1 MTASPADLASL
12 AILIPT
18 YGRDHVLI
26 ETISALLDLPSP
38 ASEILVLDQTSQH
51 VEECAS
57 QLARW
62 HASQAIQW
70 IRIPYPSITV
80 AMNMGLV
87 MATSELVLFLDDDI
101 IPDPDLLVAHRSAAQ
116 QYPQS
121 LIAGRVLQ
129 PWHDGQPDPADSA
142 FAFNHLEGRY
152 LKEFMGGNVSM
163 DRQMALKIGG
173 FDRNFVSV
181 AYRFEAEF
189 AFRWLRSGSRI
200 RYEPKAL
207 IHHLKVSSGGTRT
220 YGHHL
225 TTIRPD
231 HAVGRYYFNWRTC
244 SFPIAFAQSAGSFFR
259 SILTRH
265 HARKPWWIPLTL
277 FAELRGFLW
286 SCRLAMAGPSL
297 QKCPPVRLLII
308 TSHPIQYQVPLFRL
322 LASDPYLDVEVLFLT
337 LPDAAHQG
345 EGFGVPFVWDTPLL
359 TGYQWRQAQRLV
371 GDGGLSEFSGLRLQK
386 PSMELNNP
394 ASGPPDAVL
403 ITGWQC
409 LGLLQLCVAAL
420 MKRIPVLLRMENN
433 DQRHRKLPQRLLQR
447 FLVNQTKF
455 VLPVGHANARY
466 YRGLGVDTRRM
477 ILAPYCV
484 DNEHFAFQADQA
496 RPRRNELRRQWGI
509 ADGAFCFLF
518 CGKFQH
524 KKHPGDILDAL
535 QLLKTGNASSAMH
548 CIFVGSGALAEQLNE
563 QVTRSQLPVTFV
575 GFLNQG
581 QLSSAYVAA
590 DALVLPS
597 DGDETWG
604 LVVNEAMA
612 CGLPAIVSDRVGCSD
627 DLIQEGVTGFRY
639 PCGNIEA
646 LANAMQAM
654 AAHPLA
660 SQEMGRR
667 ASDLVHSRYSLQA
680 AALAI
685 RQAAVLAFCRS
696 SQ

>member
-1 MTASPADLASL
+1 MTVSPVDPPSL

-18 YGRDHVLI
+18 YGRDQVLI
-26 ETISALLDLPSP
+26 DTISALLDLPSP
-38 ASEILVLDQTSQH
+38 ASEILVLDQSSQH
-51 VEECAS
+51 VEACAS
-57 QLARW
+57 QLERW
-62 HASQAIQW
+62 HESHAIRW

-101 IPDPDLLVAHRSAAQ
+101 IPDPDLLSAHRSAAR

-129 PWHDGQPDPADSA
+129 PWHHGQPDPDDSP
-142 FAFNHLEGRY
+142 FAFNHLEGRD
-152 LKEFMGGNVSM
+152 LQEFMGGNVSM
-163 DRQMALKIGG
+163 DRLMALKIGG

-189 AFRWLRSGSRI
+189 AYRWLRSGSHI

-244 SFPIAFAQSAGSFFR
+244 SFPIAFAKSIRGFFR

-265 HARKPWWIPLTL
+265 HAQKPWWIPLTL

-286 SCRLAMAGPSL
+286 SCRLALAGPSL
-297 QKCPPVRLLII
+297 QKCPPVRLLVV
-308 TSHPIQYQVPLFRL
+308 TSHPIQYQAPLFRL
-322 LASDPYLDVEVLFLT
+322 LASDPHLDVEVLFLT

-359 TGYQWRQAQRLV
+359 TGYQWRQAQRLA
-371 GDGGLSEFSGLRLQK
+371 GAGGLSAFSGLRLQQPFK
-386 PSMELNNP
+386 ELNNP
-394 ASGPPDAVL
+394 SSGPPDAVL

-433 DQRHRKLPQRLLQR
+433 DQRYRNLPQRLLHR
-447 FLVNQTKF
+447 FLVGQTKF
-455 VLPVGHANARY
+455 VLPVGNANARY
-466 YRGLGVDTRRM
+466 YRGLGVDSRRM
-477 ILAPYCV
+477 IVAPYCV
-484 DNEHFAFQADQA
+484 DHDHFALLADQA
-496 RPRRNELRRQWGI
+496 RPRRSELRRQWGV
-509 ADGAFCFLF
+509 ADKAFCFLF

-524 KKHPGDILDAL
+524 KKHPSDILDAME
-535 QLLKTGNASSAMH
+535 LLKTSNALDAVH
-548 CIFVGSGALAEQLNE
+548 CIFVGSGDLAEQLKV
-563 QVTRSQLPVTFV
+563 QASQSQLPVTFV

-612 CGLPAIVSDRVGCSD
+612 CGLPAIVSDQVGCAD
-627 DLIQEGVTGFRY
+627 DLIKDGVTGFRY
-639 PCGNIEA
+639 PGRNIEA
-646 LANAMQAM
+646 LAKAMQEM
-654 AAHPLA
+654 ADHPLA
-660 SQEMGRR
+660 SQEMGRQ
-667 ASDLVHSRYSLQA
+667 ANHLVKSRYSLEA
-680 AALAI
+680 AAQAI